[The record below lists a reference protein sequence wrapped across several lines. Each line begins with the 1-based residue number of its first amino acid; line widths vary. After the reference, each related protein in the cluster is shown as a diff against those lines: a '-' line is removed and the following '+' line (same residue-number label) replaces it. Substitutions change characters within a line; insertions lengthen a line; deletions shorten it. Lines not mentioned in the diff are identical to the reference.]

1 MYVCMYHYPLLQ
13 PLFSLSIYCIIVID
27 IINSTFMLEQSTP
40 HTLSSFFDIIKT
52 LMITF
57 LY

>member
-1 MYVCMYHYPLLQ
+1 MYHYPLLQ

-52 LMITF
+52 LMITL